1 MASLVLSLKGLPQEG
16 DFLAALAKGGVDHL
30 VIGHLYYLTP
40 QSEAVKRMK
49 ELPAETV
56 FCSWLNERAAL
67 WVLKSLGVEEK
78 WQIKDLAQIDDF
90 AAFVASL
97 PKGKGKKEELVEKLA
112 ERWYPVIDYER
123 CTSCQQCLE
132 FCLFG
137 VYEPAAGRIVVKNP
151 EKCKPG
157 CPACARVCAQKAVM
171 FPHYEQDQEI
181 AGVLSKV
188 PAKATCSCSC
198 SSPKKES
205 IDDLISDLD
214 ELDL

>member
-1 MASLVLSLKGLPQEG
+1 MASLILSSKGLPQESK
-16 DFLAALAKGGVDHL
+16 LLTALAKGKVDHL
-30 VIGHLYYLTP
+30 VIGHLYYLTT
-40 QSEAVKRMK
+40 QSAAVKRMK
-49 ELPAETV
+49 ELPAGTV
-56 FCSWLNERAAL
+56 FCSWLNDRAAH
-67 WVLKSLGVEEK
+67 WILKNLGVEEK
-78 WQIKDLAQIDDF
+78 WQLKDLTHIDDF
-90 AAFVASL
+90 EAFVATL
-97 PKGKGKKEELVEKLA
+97 PQGKGDKEELLEELS

-137 VYEPAAGRIVVKNP
+137 VYEPVAGRIVVKNP

-157 CPACARVCAQKAVM
+157 CPACARVCEQKAVM

-181 AGVLSKV
+181 AGVLKKESAQ
-188 PAKATCSCSC
+188 PICSCSC
-198 SSPKKES
+198 TSPKEDS